1 MRPEMEAA
9 NPDVA
14 ADAEIPV
21 CKKLR
26 TKMYFVV
33 GREHVDLRRS
43 GPTAQYWCATTAYVL
58 GPDDVL
64 CCPEVCQ
71 PGRACFEPE

>member
-1 MRPEMEAA
+1 MEAPA
-9 NPDVA
+9 QDVA
-14 ADAEIPV
+14 VEIPV

-33 GREHVDLRRS
+33 GREHVDLRQS
-43 GPTAQYWCATTAYVL
+43 GPTAQYWCSQTAMVI
-58 GPDDVL
+58 GPDDYY

-71 PGRACFEPE
+71 PGRACFEPED